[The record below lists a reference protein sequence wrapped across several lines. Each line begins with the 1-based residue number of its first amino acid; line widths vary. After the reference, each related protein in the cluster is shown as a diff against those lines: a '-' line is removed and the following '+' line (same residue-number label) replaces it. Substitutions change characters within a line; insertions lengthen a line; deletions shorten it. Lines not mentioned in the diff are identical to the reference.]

1 VAEHLAWSKGGTAS
15 FLTVADDA
23 VTLRSSTP
31 SPPGSRIEATLVT
44 DPPAAVKIKIHG
56 SKLEPDGSFTL
67 KGRLLDANRALR
79 ARLAALVAPPSPP
92 SS

>member
-1 VAEHLAWSKGGTAS
+1 VHLAWTKGGTAS

-23 VTLRSSTP
+23 VTLRSTIP
-31 SPPGSRIEATLVT
+31 SPPGSRLEATLAS
-44 DPPAAVKIKIHG
+44 DPPVPVKIKIHG

-79 ARLAALVAPPSPP
+79 DRLATLVSSSPA
-92 SS
+92 